1 MKNTCL
7 FALSSPEGND
17 NYFSKL
23 INLKVDGKSLFRHV
37 QCQMICEEC
46 RKLEMEEQIFC
57 NHVKQTPHWL
67 SSKKG
72 ARLKLLYLADPATA
86 IKEFGGII
94 QDNFVPCFPR
104 DLIHQMFSNP
114 TYLTESTPEYVFI
127 TVDPSGG
134 GMSQLAICS
143 GYYTLD
149 GSYVVKPIF
158 PFKKH
163 ARNEQCFLRGKWVL
177 NISRIP
183 PKTSLPVLFYFVFLG
198 VCISSPPLVPR
209 GWTANVLSIEP
220 SPPSQNSPSSQ

>member
-149 GSYVVKPIF
+149 GSYVVK
-158 PFKKH
+158 
-163 ARNEQCFLRGKWVL
+163 N
-177 NISRIP
+177 
-183 PKTSLPVLFYFVFLG
+183 PKTERGTSDVFGVLITCPGFITLLPLFYFILCSWGYVLALHPSFLG
-198 VCISSPPLVPR
+198 DGL
-209 GWTANVLSIEP
+209 LMY
-220 SPPSQNSPSSQ
+220 

>member
-72 ARLKLLYLADPATA
+72 ARLKLLYMADPATA

-114 TYLTESTPEYVFI
+114 SYLTESAPEYVFI

-149 GSYVVKPIF
+149 GSFVVN
-158 PFKKH
+158 PF
-163 ARNEQCFLRGKWVL
+163 FLKTREERAVFSRKRDFK
-177 NISRIP
+177 ISP
-183 PKTSLPVLFYFVFLG
+183 QKTNSLPIYFFYFVG
-198 VCISSPPLVPR
+198 VCEGEYLMF
-209 GWTANVLSIEP
+209 
-220 SPPSQNSPSSQ
+220 

>member
-23 INLKVDGKSLFRHV
+23 INLKIENKPLFRIC
-37 QCQMICEEC
+37 QCQMICEDC
-46 RKLEMEEQIFC
+46 RKLEMEQQIFC
-57 NHVKQTPHWL
+57 NHIKQTPHWL

-94 QDNFVPCFPR
+94 QDNFVPCFPK
-104 DLIHQMFSNP
+104 DLIHQLF
-114 TYLTESTPEYVFI
+114 TEKGHVTTSTPEYVFI

-149 GSYVVKPIF
+149 GSFVVSSPHFHSLTSEERASLGVKMGGTQHPQTRL
-158 PFKKH
+158 P
-163 ARNEQCFLRGKWVL
+163 NL
-177 NISRIP
+177 NYF
-183 PKTSLPVLFYFVFLG
+183 VLFITCVSMWG
-198 VCISSPPLVPR
+198 
-209 GWTANVLSIEP
+209 
-220 SPPSQNSPSSQ
+220 